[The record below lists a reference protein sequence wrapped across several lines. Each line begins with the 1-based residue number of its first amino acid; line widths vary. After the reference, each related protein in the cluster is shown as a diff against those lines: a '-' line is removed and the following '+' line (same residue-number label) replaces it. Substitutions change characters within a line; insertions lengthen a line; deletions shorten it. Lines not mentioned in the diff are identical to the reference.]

1 MNVKKYSWIWP
12 YLLITPALT
21 VVICVVFIPVIE
33 AVITSLKYHDLR
45 YPDRT
50 AWVGLQNYADLLTAD
65 AQFWPSLCRTI
76 LWVIFERQVPVPRDC
91 PGSGHGSMG
100 HARRP
105 HRTYLAVAV

>member
-50 AWVGLQNYADLLTAD
+50 AWVGLQNYADLLRK
-65 AQFWPSLCRTI
+65 PSHFIIYSRK
-76 LWVIFERQVPVPRDC
+76 
-91 PGSGHGSMG
+91 
-100 HARRP
+100 
-105 HRTYLAVAV
+105 